1 MIKFIFFFLLLFSFT
16 VYSQNSYD
24 IKGVVKNK
32 ENIPLES
39 LAIKLLPKNTDNVKY
54 YTITDKNGNFTITD
68 VINGDYDIEIVS
80 LSYKDY
86 KKSLRV
92 ISNIN
97 LNEIILENDINKL
110 DEIVITAKKK
120 ILKQTD
126 EGILLNVEGTNLSNM
141 NSISDILNFS
151 PNVSTAN
158 GIEIVGSKDIGII
171 FNDIK
176 LKLKPSQIPAF
187 LQSIKPKTVKNIE
200 ILDRLDS
207 SNETNIS
214 GIIKITTTDDVG
226 TMGSISSTLIY
237 NDFFGLTND
246 FSIYYNHSKIRLYAN
261 IYKSDKKMLFTSSEN
276 QIINNEFFYNINDKR
291 DFKRQERVAV
301 IGLDYKID
309 SLNVLSVLYDYT
321 EDNDKDFN
329 ISTNTQINSTEVI
342 DSLIISDKK
351 LDHLEKTHTISLQ
364 YNKILDSLNS
374 YFRISSDYVYDDYKI
389 PYSQNQQ
396 FFSINTFV
404 EETLTNQLYSTLNNL
419 FGTQIDWNKNYSNGN
434 NLKLGAKY
442 SFSNIDEDYFFVNN
456 TSNEVLTNIF
466 NYDENLLVAY
476 FNYKHKFKKTTL
488 TLGLRNEYNFN
499 KFGNNNMFDKK
510 TDNFNILPT
519 LYLVHNINKT
529 NRTYFYF
536 TKKINRPK
544 YFQFNPSIQIS
555 NSSFQSSGNE
565 SLKSVEAYRFQVGYT
580 YNKKYSAILRYDY
593 KENIIISNSVFN
605 NETGITFSQPVNSG
619 YFNYALMY
627 ISIPVKFTEWWE
639 SNNKFNIKYTNY
651 ISPLFSNEAFESFYS
666 TLNSNH
672 TFYLPHKIRI
682 NLGFNYVAK
691 NKYLNVNFEN
701 VFTSNFSLS
710 APIIKDKLRFHLS
723 INDLLKTQRN
733 NYSKI
738 INNIYSYTNSE
749 YNSRSAFVSLT
760 YDFSSGKD
768 LDDTLIKP
776 IIEDEKNRS
785 TH

>member
-1 MIKFIFFFLLLFSFT
+1 MIKFIGVFLLLFSFT
-16 VYSQNSYD
+16 VYSQNSYT

-39 LAIKLLPKNTDNVKY
+39 IAIKLLHKNTDNVKY
-54 YTITDKNGNFTITD
+54 YTITDKNGIFAITN
-68 VINGDYDIEIVS
+68 VIDGDYDIEIVS
-80 LSYKDY
+80 LNYKDY

-92 ISNIN
+92 INNIT
-97 LNEIILENDINKL
+97 LDEIILENDINML
-110 DEIVITAKKK
+110 DEVVIKVKKK

-126 EGILLNVEGTNLSNM
+126 EGIRLNVEGTSLSNM
-141 NSISDILNFS
+141 NSISDILIFS
-151 PNVSTAN
+151 PNISTAN

-171 FNDIK
+171 FNGVK

-200 ILDRLDS
+200 ILDRIDS
-207 SNETNIS
+207 SNDTNIS
-214 GIIKITTTDDVG
+214 GVIKITTINDTG

-237 NDFFGLTND
+237 NDFFGATND
-246 FSIYYNHSKIRLYAN
+246 FSIYYNQSKIRLYAN
-261 IYKSDKKMLFTSSEN
+261 AYKSDKKMLFTSNEN
-276 QIINNEFFYNINDKR
+276 QIIDNEFFYNINNKR
-291 DFKRQERVAV
+291 NFKRQERVAV

-309 SLNVLSVLYDYT
+309 SLNVLSVLYDYI

-329 ISTNTQINSTEVI
+329 ISTNTQINSIEVI
-342 DSLIISDKK
+342 DSLIIADKK
-351 LDHLEKTHTISLQ
+351 LDHLNKTHTISLQ
-364 YNKILDSLNS
+364 YNKTLDSLDS

-389 PYSQNQQ
+389 PYSQNQF
-396 FFSINTFV
+396 FFSNNTFV

-419 FGTQIDWNKNYSNGN
+419 FGTQVDWNKNYSNGN

-442 SFSNIDEDYFFVNN
+442 SFGNIDEDYFFINN
-456 TSNEVLTNIF
+456 TSNEVLSNIF
-466 NYDENLLVAY
+466 NYNENLLVAY
-476 FNYKHKFKKTTL
+476 FSYKHKFKKSTL
-488 TLGLRNEYNFN
+488 TIGLRNEYNFN
-499 KFGNNNMFDKK
+499 KFGNNNFDKK
-510 TDNFNILPT
+510 SDNFYILPT
-519 LYLVHNINKT
+519 LYYVHNINKN

-565 SLKSVEAYRFQVGYT
+565 NLKPIEAYRFQVGYT
-580 YNKKYSAILRYDY
+580 YKKKYSAILRYDY
-593 KENIIISNSVFN
+593 RDNIIISNSVFN

-627 ISIPVKFTEWWE
+627 VSIPIKFTEWWE
-639 SNNKFNIKYTNY
+639 SNNKFNFKYTNY
-651 ISPLFSNEAFESFYS
+651 VSPLFLNENSESFYS
-666 TLNSNH
+666 TINSNH

-682 NLGFNYVAK
+682 NFGFNYIAK
-691 NKYLNVNFEN
+691 NKYLNVNYDD

-710 APIIKDKLRFHLS
+710 APIIKDKLRLYLS

-738 INNIYSYTNSE
+738 INNIYSYTNSV
-749 YNSRSAFVSLT
+749 YNSRNIFVSLT

-768 LDDTLIKP
+768 IDDKLIKP
-776 IIEDEKNRS
+776 ITEDEKKRS